1 MADTWL
7 LNLRG
12 VVNVLDEDGEPV
24 ETRQTIQFVGADV
37 ADDGEKTV
45 VDITRGAGATP
56 ESITGDATPAT
67 VAELKQAVDSII
79 AALVARGIA
88 TDDRA

>member
-1 MADTWL
+1 MSWIEDVQ
-7 LNLRG
+7 G
-12 VVNVLDEDGEPV
+12 VTTILDEAGDPV
-24 ETRQTIQFVGADV
+24 QRRKTVQFIGADV

-45 VDITRGAGATP
+45 VDITRGEGATP
-56 ESITGDATPAT
+56 EVITGDATPAT

-88 TDDRA
+88 TDGRA

>member
-1 MADTWL
+1 MSWIEDIQ
-7 LNLRG
+7 G
-12 VVNVLDEDGEPV
+12 VTTILDENGDPV
-24 ETRQTIQFVGADV
+24 ERRKTVQLIGADV
-37 ADDGEKTV
+37 ADDGTKTV
-45 VDITRGAGATP
+45 VDITRGAGAAP

>member
-1 MADTWL
+1 MSWIEDIQ
-7 LNLRG
+7 G
-12 VVNVLDEDGEPV
+12 VTTILGENGDPV
-24 ETRQTIQFVGADV
+24 ERRKTVQVIGADV
-37 ADDGEKTV
+37 ADDGTKTV
-45 VDITRGAGATP
+45 IDITRGAGATP

>member
-1 MADTWL
+1 MSWILEIQGITTI
-7 LNLRG
+7 
-12 VVNVLDEDGEPV
+12 LDEAGDPV
-24 ETRQTIQFVGADV
+24 EQRKVVQVIGADV

-45 VDITRGAGATP
+45 IDITRGAGVTP

>member
-1 MADTWL
+1 MSWIEELQGLKT
-7 LNLRG
+7 
-12 VVNVLDEDGEPV
+12 VLDEAGDPV
-24 ETRQTIQFVGADV
+24 ERRQTIQFIGADV
-37 ADDGEKTV
+37 TDDGEKTV
-45 VDITRGAGATP
+45 VDITRTGAATP